1 MQIFEQNSN
10 GFSYPEMFRFVRPD
24 EWSEQ
29 EPVVMF
35 ENILASNNFS
45 IEQFERFC
53 RVMFDKNI
61 EYFSDNKYDSD
72 NERMNFMAYSIHSIQ
87 SKMSTLKDNYVAN
100 RKIECWLEFW
110 NWFELLAF
118 IVTVKQS
125 KFDDKSLLRVPESR
139 KNDNTSITLEY
150 HHIFGELSKF
160 FSHPM
165 FQDPTEPMK
174 LKKPIP
180 QILLKVFYNCRRR
193 VFGAINAINAT
204 YCGSYLPNGMLQYE
218 SQLGFY
224 VDQLFEFGQ
233 TDFGTSWL
241 YSSLGEKSFSME
253 PEYMP
258 RWWVGSPY
266 MDANPDFEATYLEWE
281 KGKSISDVELPIM
294 PQNPEKNSRIWPWP
308 EGEAWILEKYIG
320 KLYLLWS

>member
-1 MQIFEQNSN
+1 MAFEIFEQNSN

-110 NWFELLAF
+110 NWFELLA
-118 IVTVKQS
+118 
-125 KFDDKSLLRVPESR
+125 L
-139 KNDNTSITLEY
+139 
-150 HHIFGELSKF
+150 
-160 FSHPM
+160 
-165 FQDPTEPMK
+165 
-174 LKKPIP
+174 
-180 QILLKVFYNCRRR
+180 
-193 VFGAINAINAT
+193 
-204 YCGSYLPNGMLQYE
+204 
-218 SQLGFY
+218 
-224 VDQLFEFGQ
+224 
-233 TDFGTSWL
+233 
-241 YSSLGEKSFSME
+241 
-253 PEYMP
+253 
-258 RWWVGSPY
+258 
-266 MDANPDFEATYLEWE
+266 
-281 KGKSISDVELPIM
+281 
-294 PQNPEKNSRIWPWP
+294 
-308 EGEAWILEKYIG
+308 
-320 KLYLLWS
+320 